1 MSSRSR
7 TRERITWRVT
17 PAGRATRPHVL
28 ARSVYQGATGDRRML
43 VFAGLPA
50 ARQRDRGGG
59 EGWPREREMERREGQ
74 EAAIGRISTRRDEDE
89 GCASLARA
97 TKEKDETGKISPCV
111 ERTRRGEKRDRGEGR
126 IYRLVGGT
134 ERDGGGVEG
143 LERVWG
149 LTGTRGRK
157 HRGEGGKNEVT
168 VERDTREHRGGWK
181 RGSARRGKSCGWRS
195 GNRGRRDPSRPTKPR
210 LVPTTTVLAVATA
223 QRPPRISVLLHPAAL
238 HFPSPS
244 SPSSPLERATCP
256 TDQRTPPPTID
267 PKSVGTSVRLADITR
282 LMLARTR
289 AEDDPRRALYTR
301 GEVGRLDGLG

>member
-1 MSSRSR
+1 MAHVSSRSR

-59 EGWPREREMERREGQ
+59 EGWPRERERDGAERGTGSGDRANFDEEGRGRRVRESGESDEGERRDRQ
-74 EAAIGRISTRRDEDE
+74 DIPVRR
-89 GCASLARA
+89 
-97 TKEKDETGKISPCV
+97 KDEKGR
-111 ERTRRGEKRDRGEGR
+111 EERDRGEGR

-195 GNRGRRDPSRPTKPR
+195 GNRGRRSVSPHEASPGPDDDGPGRCDG
-210 LVPTTTVLAVATA
+210 ATA
-223 QRPPRISVLLHPAAL
+223 PKDLRPSSSRRSPLSFPFLPLLPPRARHLPHRPAHPSA
-238 HFPSPS
+238 HDRS
-244 SPSSPLERATCP
+244 E
-256 TDQRTPPPTID
+256 
-267 PKSVGTSVRLADITR
+267 VRR
-282 LMLARTR
+282 YVR
-289 AEDDPRRALYTR
+289 
-301 GEVGRLDGLG
+301 

>member
-1 MSSRSR
+1 
-7 TRERITWRVT
+7 
-17 PAGRATRPHVL
+17 
-28 ARSVYQGATGDRRML
+28 
-43 VFAGLPA
+43 
-50 ARQRDRGGG
+50 
-59 EGWPREREMERREGQ
+59 MERREGQ

-195 GNRGRRDPSRPTKPR
+195 GNRGRRSVSPHEASPGPDDDGPGRCDG
-210 LVPTTTVLAVATA
+210 ATA
-223 QRPPRISVLLHPAAL
+223 PKDLRPSSSRRSPLSFPFLPPLPPRARHLPHRPAHPSA
-238 HFPSPS
+238 HDRS
-244 SPSSPLERATCP
+244 E
-256 TDQRTPPPTID
+256 
-267 PKSVGTSVRLADITR
+267 VRR
-282 LMLARTR
+282 YVR
-289 AEDDPRRALYTR
+289 
-301 GEVGRLDGLG
+301 

>member
-1 MSSRSR
+1 MAHVSSRSR

-28 ARSVYQGATGDRRML
+28 ARSVLLGIAVCLFLQGCQRRASET
-43 VFAGLPA
+43 V
-50 ARQRDRGGG
+50 G
-59 EGWPREREMERREGQ
+59 EGRVGREREREMERREGQ

-195 GNRGRRDPSRPTKPR
+195 GNRGRRSVSPHEASPGPDDDGPGRCDG
-210 LVPTTTVLAVATA
+210 ATA
-223 QRPPRISVLLHPAAL
+223 PKDLRPSSSRRSPLSFPFLPLLPPRARHLPHRPAHPSA
-238 HFPSPS
+238 HDRS
-244 SPSSPLERATCP
+244 E
-256 TDQRTPPPTID
+256 
-267 PKSVGTSVRLADITR
+267 VRR
-282 LMLARTR
+282 YVR
-289 AEDDPRRALYTR
+289 
-301 GEVGRLDGLG
+301 